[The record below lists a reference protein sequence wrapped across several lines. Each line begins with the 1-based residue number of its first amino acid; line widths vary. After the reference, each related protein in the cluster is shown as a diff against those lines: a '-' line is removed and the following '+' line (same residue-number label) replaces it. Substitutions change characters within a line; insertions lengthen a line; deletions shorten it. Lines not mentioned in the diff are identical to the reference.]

1 MLNPTITEHIMG
13 PVGLLETLVY
23 PSKRPQ
29 TKGWAIMCH
38 PNPTQGGSN
47 TNKVVQTTAK
57 ALSLMGYQVYCPNLR
72 GVGNS
77 AGVHDFGVGE
87 IEDVLAVLQH
97 IRQTQA
103 PLPILLAGFSFGA
116 YVAAHVQTRTEI
128 DQLLLLGL
136 AAGKYPIAT
145 PHVPTQTLV
154 IHGEADEVIPL
165 ADVMDWARPQAL
177 PVMVFPETSHFFHG
191 RLIQL
196 GQAIQSRLPPLP

>member
-1 MLNPTITEHIMG
+1 
-13 PVGLLETLVY
+13 
-23 PSKRPQ
+23 
-29 TKGWAIMCH
+29 
-38 PNPTQGGSN
+38 
-47 TNKVVQTTAK
+47 
-57 ALSLMGYQVYCPNLR
+57 
-72 GVGNS
+72 
-77 AGVHDFGVGE
+77 VGE

-165 ADVMDWARPQAL
+165 ADVMDWARPQGL

>member
-116 YVAAHVQTRTEI
+116 YVAAHVHRNESRIREFRYQYR
-128 DQLLLLGL
+128 
-136 AAGKYPIAT
+136 
-145 PHVPTQTLV
+145 
-154 IHGEADEVIPL
+154 IH
-165 ADVMDWARPQAL
+165 
-177 PVMVFPETSHFFHG
+177 
-191 RLIQL
+191 
-196 GQAIQSRLPPLP
+196 